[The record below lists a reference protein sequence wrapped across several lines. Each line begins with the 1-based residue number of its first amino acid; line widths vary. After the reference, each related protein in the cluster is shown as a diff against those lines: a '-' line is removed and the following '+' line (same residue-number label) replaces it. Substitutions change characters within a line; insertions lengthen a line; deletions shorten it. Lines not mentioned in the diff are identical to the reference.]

1 MKKLAILL
9 ILLLVLGLLIGAVG
23 CGGGGEEPTGT
34 PMPTPARGPR
44 GEPPSTYKYTTVRL
58 MDGQTSTYKAWVKDG
73 KSRMEITTSEAGG
86 EESTDIYI
94 SSDGYDYHYDPEE
107 NEATKSPSS
116 YGYGVNPALRF
127 VPFMDEFDKYYTIYD
142 SDAAIFAEMENE
154 CAADRECLNVEP
166 VGHETIAGFNCA
178 LFEETSKEE
187 TSKVGT
193 KTKVWLSLD
202 KGWVVKLE
210 MTTAELTATIE
221 SKEIDLNPTIPD
233 SVFDLPAGVEIIEFP
248 S

>member
-44 GEPPSTYKYTTVRL
+44 GEPLSTYKYTTVRL
-58 MDGQTSTYKAWVKDG
+58 MDGQTSTYKVWVKDG

-86 EESTDIYI
+86 EESTDIRI
-94 SSDGYDYHYDPEE
+94 SSDGYDYIYDPEE
-107 NEATKSPSS
+107 NKATKSPSS
-116 YGYGVNPALRF
+116 PGGNPASRF
-127 VPFMDEFDKYYTIYD
+127 VPFMDAFDKYYTVYD
-142 SDAAIFAEMENE
+142 SDAAILAGMENE

-166 VGHETIAGFNCA
+166 VGHETIAGFDCVII
-178 LFEETSKEE
+178 EETLKG
-187 TSKVGT
+187 GT
-193 KTKVWLSLD
+193 TNKVWLSLD

-221 SKEIDLNPTIPD
+221 SKEIDINPTIPD

>member
-58 MDGQTSTYKAWVKDG
+58 MDGQTSTYKVWVKDG

-107 NEATKSPSS
+107 NKATKSLSS
-116 YGYGVNPALRF
+116 YGLGVNPALRF
-127 VPFMDEFDKYYTIYD
+127 APFMDEFDKYYTVYD
-142 SDAAIFAEMENE
+142 SDAAILAGMENE

-166 VGHETIAGFNCA
+166 VGHETIAGFDCVII
-178 LFEETSKEE
+178 EETLKG
-187 TSKVGT
+187 GT
-193 KTKVWLSLD
+193 TTKVWLSLD

-210 MTTAELTATIE
+210 RTTAEGTATLE